1 MDERV
6 RDLSAFIDARSCSL
20 LRFAYLLTGD
30 HGLAEDLLQSS
41 LIKVYLTWGRIRDR
55 GRLGGIYTHRH
66 DADAA
71 VVVAPAGS
79 ARAPWR

>member
-1 MDERV
+1 MDERA

-30 HGLAEDLLQSS
+30 HGLAEDLLQK
-41 LIKVYLTWGRIRDR
+41 LADQGLPLLGAHPGPGRV
-55 GRLGGIYTHRH
+55 GGIYTHRH

-79 ARAPWR
+79 ARVPWR